1 MKLPAAD
8 VLLAWLGRQVPWRAA
23 ASGSALRSLPPDS
36 TVRWLARGAGTVRNP
51 VPWPVPKREGLA
63 WHGTAVPACGAGT
76 AQHCAAQHPG
86 LQEHSSGPP
95 ASLFTYSPRSP
106 SPLLTYSPG
115 SPSPL
120 LTYKMCPLLALYAH
134 TGQYILLCMQTKPC
148 NPHKGVPLS
157 ALHPLPLTAE
167 ALHSLSL
174 MCFLKCISHNL
185 HPVWDVISS

>member
-95 ASLFTYSPRSP
+95 ASLFTYSPRAPALCSP
-106 SPLLTYSPG
+106 IAQGAPALCSPTRCAHSL
-115 SPSPL
+115 PSMPI
-120 LTYKMCPLLALYAH
+120 P
-134 TGQYILLCMQTKPC
+134 GQYILLCMQTKPC

-167 ALHSLSL
+167 ALHSLPL
-174 MCFLKCISHNL
+174 MCYLKCISHNL

>member
-95 ASLFTYSPRSP
+95 VSLFTYSPRSP

-115 SPSPL
+115 SPSPF

-134 TGQYILLCMQTKPC
+134 TGSVHLAVHADQTLQPTQRGPPQC
-148 NPHKGVPLS
+148 PASP
-157 ALHPLPLTAE
+157 PT
-167 ALHSLSL
+167 HS
-174 MCFLKCISHNL
+174 
-185 HPVWDVISS
+185 